1 MCMQVCSVRAWKNN
15 EKENCQYATLGIH
28 VPEYVCVSRSPH
40 YRHLTKKSIYNW
52 LLEYCYNS
60 QSYSAVACLSSY
72 ETLMDSQL
80 NLLLPVS
87 PASSVLCLCVC
98 IWLCIQ
104 SWSFLPAH
112 LTLKFSW
119 HTWPFNRL
127 PSRYSK
133 DNGIG
138 LVQLLKAGKNDE
150 WKTTTEEDN
159 KNNMRKTLRETKK

>member
-1 MCMQVCSVRAWKNN
+1 MCVRGRIMKKKTVNM
-15 EKENCQYATLGIH
+15 H

-60 QSYSAVACLSSY
+60 QSYSDVACLSSY

-87 PASSVLCLCVC
+87 PASSSSLSLCLH
-98 IWLCIQ
+98 LALH
-104 SWSFLPAH
+104 FLPAH

-138 LVQLLKAGKNDE
+138 LVQLWKAGKNDE

-159 KNNMRKTLRETKK
+159 KNNMRKTLWETKK